1 MDKLKNTASSHYL
14 IGMMSGTSC
23 DAIDVALIHADTY
36 KLIHFLEHPMPH
48 EIRETILRLS
58 ASALDEINTM
68 GNLDRALGKAFS
80 EAVLSL
86 LKTHNIPA
94 QHILAIGNHGQTIRH
109 QPQAPVGEN
118 PFSLQIGCAA
128 TMTEQTGITVVSDFR
143 RRDIAA
149 GGQGAP
155 LVPFAHQQ
163 LFHHIDKPI
172 AILNIGGIANITML
186 NQDGSIQGFDTGPGN
201 MLMDALMLSL
211 SDGRYAYDKHGALGA
226 SGKVCESLL
235 QQLMHHPFITATPP
249 KSTGREV
256 FGEDML
262 EPILAWDGLSDADR
276 MATTTAFTVQSI
288 VAQIP
293 YLHHLPTSW
302 LVCGGGA
309 QNTHLIQSLREA
321 LAPASVVCTDDF
333 GIPSAAIEAISFAM
347 LAKQTLLG
355 QSNTLCEVTGAHHT
369 VCGGQITPGNNWS
382 QIISWIQEQQTLNR

>member
-1 MDKLKNTASSHYL
+1 MNKLKNTASSHYL

-23 DAIDVALIHADTY
+23 DAIDVALVHADTY
-36 KLIHFLEHPMPH
+36 ELIHFIEHPMPH

-58 ASALDEINTM
+58 ASGLDEINTM
-68 GNLDRALGKAFS
+68 GSLDRALGKIFS

-86 LKTHNIPA
+86 LKKYNISK

-109 QPQAPVGEN
+109 QPQASAGES

-128 TMTEQTGITVVSDFR
+128 TMAEQTGITVVSDFR

-149 GGQGAP
+149 DGQGAP

-163 LFHHIDKPI
+163 LFHNIDKPI

-211 SDGRYAYDKHGALGA
+211 SDGRHAYDKHGALGA
-226 SGKVCESLL
+226 SGKMCKPLL
-235 QQLMHHPFITATPP
+235 QQLMQHLFITATPP

-262 EPILAWDGLSDADR
+262 HPILAWDGLSDADR
-276 MATTTAFTVQSI
+276 MATTAAFTVKSI

-293 YLHHLPTSW
+293 HLHKLPTSW

-309 QNTHLIQSLREA
+309 LNNHLMQGLQDA
-321 LAPASVVCTDDF
+321 LAPAEVLTTDDV
-333 GIPSAAIEAISFAM
+333 GIPSAAIEAISFAI
-347 LAKQTLLG
+347 LSKQTLLG
-355 QSNTLCEVTGAHHT
+355 QNNTLCEVTGASHA
-369 VCGGQITPGNNWS
+369 VCGGQITPGNNWF
-382 QIISWIQEQQTLNR
+382 QIISWIQSQQH